1 MNNNNKPDFTL
12 NMDDKIY
19 LAISK
24 NTDSKFAFVFTLAC
38 LKTKEGLNSYNLNAT
53 REIHAFKN
61 KDSAEIFYNT
71 VEQIIEAN
79 AANKNYQALFA
90 ANEKIIDAFI
100 NDNQR

>member
-1 MNNNNKPDFTL
+1 MVNWLLPAL
-12 NMDDKIY
+12 
-19 LAISK
+19 
-24 NTDSKFAFVFTLAC
+24 
-38 LKTKEGLNSYNLNAT
+38 
-53 REIHAFKN
+53 FKN